1 MSALLFAFGL
11 NEASTLIKVSFCENL
26 FSLLNALVRLFL
38 VSQPR
43 YAMSM
48 SLHRLG
54 EDRRD
59 ALLASD
65 WSFPAIQPSHW
76 LQASP

>member
-1 MSALLFAFGL
+1 MSVFLFAFGL

-38 VSQPR
+38 VSQAPHR
-43 YAMSM
+43 SASMSM

-54 EDRRD
+54 EESRP
-59 ALLASD
+59 L
-65 WSFPAIQPSHW
+65 IGQCQPSGLLIGRKLH
-76 LQASP
+76 P